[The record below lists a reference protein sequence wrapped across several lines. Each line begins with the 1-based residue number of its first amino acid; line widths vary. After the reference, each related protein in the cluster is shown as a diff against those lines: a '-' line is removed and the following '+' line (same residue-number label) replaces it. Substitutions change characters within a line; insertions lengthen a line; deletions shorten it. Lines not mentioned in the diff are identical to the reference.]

1 MIIGVI
7 LIPLSIKWPK
17 ICRVYLSYQ
26 LILYLAHQCL
36 VKDVKR
42 EAENYNT
49 IFIIFIY
56 YLGCHFD
63 FWVSFIGTF
72 LTQFGFIVVEIM
84 LYEATIWNASKMF
97 SVNMVML
104 LANLLVTHAVINS
117 AGLLFSDAE
126 VLREENDQL
135 YNDLEEG
142 LVILDQD
149 TN

>member
-1 MIIGVI
+1 M
-7 LIPLSIKWPK
+7 
-17 ICRVYLSYQ
+17 
-26 LILYLAHQCL
+26 
-36 VKDVKR
+36 
-42 EAENYNT
+42 
-49 IFIIFIY
+49 
-56 YLGCHFD
+56 
-63 FWVSFIGTF
+63 
-72 LTQFGFIVVEIM
+72 VEIM

-142 LVILDQD
+142 LVILDQH